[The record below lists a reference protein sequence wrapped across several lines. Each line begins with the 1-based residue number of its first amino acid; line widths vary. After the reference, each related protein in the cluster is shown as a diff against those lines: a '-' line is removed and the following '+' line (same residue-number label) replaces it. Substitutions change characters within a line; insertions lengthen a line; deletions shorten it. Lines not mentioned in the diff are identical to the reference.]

1 MRFLKLIPAGDP
13 GVNHVKME
21 TDTPESISLVPF
33 CRHPEESTAA
43 VELAAVEL
51 AG

>member
-21 TDTPESISLVPF
+21 TDTPESISLPKKYR
-33 CRHPEESTAA
+33 CEEI
-43 VELAAVEL
+43 VK
-51 AG
+51 